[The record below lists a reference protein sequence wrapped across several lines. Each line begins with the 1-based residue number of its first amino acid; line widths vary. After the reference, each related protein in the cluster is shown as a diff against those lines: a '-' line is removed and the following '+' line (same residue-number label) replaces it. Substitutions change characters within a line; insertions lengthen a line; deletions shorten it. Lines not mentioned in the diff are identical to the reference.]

1 MKPISQILIAPVI
14 TEMTSGFM
22 LDEKSGAHKYA
33 FKVNPSANKQEIRQ
47 AVESRFGVK
56 VADVNTMIVR
66 GKERRMRMQLGRRPN
81 WKKAIV
87 KLQPGMK
94 ISEFEGA

>member
-1 MKPISQILIAPVI
+1 
-14 TEMTSGFM
+14 
-22 LDEKSGAHKYA
+22 
-33 FKVNPSANKQEIRQ
+33 
-47 AVESRFGVK
+47 
-56 VADVNTMIVR
+56 
-66 GKERRMRMQLGRRPN
+66 MRMQLGRRPN

>member
-1 MKPISQILIAPVI
+1 MKMLSQILIAPI
-14 TEMTSGFM
+14 MTESTSAFM
-22 LDEKSGAHKYA
+22 LDEKSGCYKYA
-33 FKVNPSANKQEIRQ
+33 FRVHPEANKQEIRQ
-47 AVESRFGVK
+47 AIETRFQVK
-56 VADVNTMIVR
+56 VKSVNTMLFR
-66 GKERRMRMQLGRRPN
+66 GKDRRVRAQLGKRPN

>member
-1 MKPISQILIAPVI
+1 MLSQILIAPLL
-14 TEMTSGFM
+14 TESTSAFM
-22 LDEKSGAHKYA
+22 LDEKSGCYKYA
-33 FKVNPSANKQEIRQ
+33 FRVHPEANKQEIRQ
-47 AVESRFGVK
+47 AIEARFDVK
-56 VADVNTMIVR
+56 VDSVNTMLVR
-66 GKERRMRMQLGRRPN
+66 GKERRVRTQFGRRAN

>member
-1 MKPISQILIAPVI
+1 MKSPYDIIRKPVL
-14 TEMTSGFM
+14 T
-22 LDEKSGAHKYA
+22 EKSYD
-33 FKVNPSANKQEIRQ
+33 NLPSKTDTFVVARDANKLEIKS
-47 AVESRFGVK
+47 AVEEAFGVK